1 MLTYFSWKMFLP
13 RKWKDSNISRQPTL
27 INMDPNLTL
36 AHATHNTSMILLH
49 QRVAYPPA
57 DWANIVKLP
66 SLCSAETCQNAAIE
80 TQNITSKYLKYT
92 SPAGPVANQFAFC
105 AFVAARVLLV
115 HWRYY
120 GAELPEA
127 LWLLVDGLD
136 EMASRWLGKRAAAE
150 RQAGPAPTGHVG
162 MSSRASNRRRCLAET
177 YADHLR
183 DLHQRCVADS
193 HFSVDVLGYSTVI
206 SNNNPLHQHRTAHE
220 LGDVALSQAA
230 NDSTSSSRMA
240 PPPLHATICPNGGIG
255 QFPVPLQSR
264 ANNMGSPSDVALAN
278 ITSVQPVEYRT
289 PPTDDELSNISY
301 MLMDQR
307 FLDMDR
313 VISLDN
319 MMFSTGMGSMAHVMD
334 DGGYTGMSLAENNHD
349 EAYSMQ

>member
-1 MLTYFSWKMFLP
+1 MFLP

-66 SLCSAETCQNAAIE
+66 SLCSAETCQNAATE
-80 TQNITSKYLKYT
+80 TQNITSKYLKHT
-92 SPAGPVANQFAFC
+92 SATGPVANQFAFC

-115 HWRYY
+115 HSRYY
-120 GAELPEA
+120 GSELPQA

-136 EMASRWLGKRAAAE
+136 EMAGRWLGAGAA
-150 RQAGPAPTGHVG
+150 RGGQPGT
-162 MSSRASNRRRCLAET
+162 SSFARRRHRSLAET

-183 DLHQRCVADS
+183 DLHQRCVADPN
-193 HFSVDVLGYSTVI
+193 FSVDVLGYSTVI
-206 SNNNPLHQHRTAHE
+206 SNNNPFHRHQQPKDPQHATYLQTA
-220 LGDVALSQAA
+220 QAA
-230 NDSTSSSRMA
+230 GGSNDMA
-240 PPPLHATICPNGGIG
+240 PPLLHHSMHMN
-255 QFPVPLQSR
+255 
-264 ANNMGSPSDVALAN
+264 GSPSDIALAG
-278 ITSVQPVEYRT
+278 TTPVQPIEYRT
-289 PPTDDELSNISY
+289 PPTDDELSTISY
-301 MLMDQR
+301 MLLDQR

-319 MMFSTGMGSMAHVMD
+319 MMFSTGMGPTTHAMD
-334 DGGYTGMSLAENNHD
+334 DGSIPHAAGSTGG
-349 EAYSMQ
+349 EAYPLP